1 MNVAI
6 IGGGLGG
13 LVLAWRLQQAGIAY
27 TLFEAD
33 AQPGGNFRSLAHPAG
48 YLLEAG
54 PNSVQLTP
62 ELETLLAEMGLTD
75 DLIEPAGVSG
85 RRYVLRGGRYRELP
99 GSPPALLK
107 GSFFSLATKW
117 RLLRELWQ
125 PAAAPN
131 PAETVA
137 AFFERR
143 FGREILYY
151 AVNPFTSG
159 IYAGDPAQLLLHR
172 TFPSLA
178 ALEQAHGSVLRGLIK
193 SKTGGGRR
201 RIVGLKNGLQ
211 SLPLALAA
219 RLTGYR
225 PNTAVVG
232 LTRAEDGGYEV
243 VTRVFNP
250 RVAAETA
257 DDAAGRGLKT
267 RATDEEREHST
278 HATHLALALPAHA
291 AAGLLANLFPEA
303 AAALAAVQ
311 YPPMS
316 VVFSAYDR
324 AAVAHPLDGFGA
336 LHPKVEAPYAAGSI
350 WSSSLYP
357 DRVPAGQV
365 LFTTF
370 VGGVQYAEAAG
381 QPEAA
386 QLAAVDEELRR
397 LYGITAAPRW
407 QGRYHWPR
415 SIPQFD
421 AHIGPAQAAV
431 DALAPAGVV
440 AVANWRAGVGVPDV
454 LRWVDAVVEL
464 IV

>member
-1 MNVAI
+1 MNVVI

-33 AQPGGNFRSLAHPAG
+33 AQPGGNFRSLTHPAG

-54 PNSVQLTP
+54 PNSVQLTL
-62 ELETLLAEMGLTD
+62 ELETLLAELDLTD

-85 RRYVLRGGRYRELP
+85 RRYVLRGGRYCELP
-99 GSPPALLK
+99 GSPPALLA
-107 GSFFSLATKW
+107 GSFFGLSTKW
-117 RLLRELWQ
+117 RLLRELWL
-125 PAAAPN
+125 PPAAPN
-131 PAETVA
+131 PTETVA

-143 FGREILYY
+143 FGREILDY

-159 IYAGDPAQLLLHR
+159 IYAGDPAQLLLHY

-219 RLTGYR
+219 RLTGYQ
-225 PNTAVVG
+225 PNTTVTG
-232 LTRAEDGGYEV
+232 LTRAGNGGFWVEA
-243 VTRVFNP
+243 TRVSDP
-250 RVAAETA
+250 QGTAENE
-257 DDAAGRGLKT
+257 AGRGLK
-267 RATDEEREHST
+267 T

-291 AAGLLANLFPEA
+291 AATLLTNLFPAA
-303 AAALAAVQ
+303 AAALAAVN
-311 YPPMS
+311 YPPLS

-357 DRVPAGQV
+357 ARVPAGQV

-381 QPEAA
+381 QPETA

-421 AHIGPAQAAV
+421 QYIGPAQAAV
-431 DALAPAGVV
+431 DALAPEGVV
-440 AVANWRAGVGVPDV
+440 AVANWRAGVGIPDV
-454 LRWVDAVVEL
+454 LRRAELVAREL
-464 IV
+464 ISGF

>member
-13 LVLAWRLQQAGIAY
+13 LVLAWRLQQTGIAY
-27 TLFEAD
+27 TVFEAEN
-33 AQPGGNFRSLAHPAG
+33 QPGGNFLSLHNAAG

-62 ELETLLAEMGLTD
+62 ELESLLGELDLTA
-75 DLIEPAGVSG
+75 DLVEPAAVSG
-85 RRYVLRGGRYRELP
+85 RRYVLRGGHYRELP
-99 GSPPALLK
+99 GSPPALLA
-107 GSFFSLATKW
+107 GSFFSLKTKW

-131 PAETVA
+131 PTETVA

-143 FGREILYY
+143 FGREILDY
-151 AVNPFTSG
+151 AVNPFISG

-193 SKTGGGRR
+193 QGAGGGRR
-201 RIVGLKNGLQ
+201 RIVSLKNGLQ

-219 RLTGYR
+219 RLTGYQ
-225 PNTAVVG
+225 PNTAI
-232 LTRAEDGGYEV
+232 TAIRRAAGGGYLLDTASGPAV
-243 VTRVFNP
+243 
-250 RVAAETA
+250 TA
-257 DDAAGRGLKT
+257 DAAVP
-267 RATDEEREHST
+267 ATASA
-278 HATHLALALPAHA
+278 ATAGPFSHLALALPAYA
-291 AAGLLANLFPEA
+291 AAELLAGIFPEA

-324 AAVAHPLDGFGA
+324 AAVQHPLDGFGA
-336 LHPKVEAPYAAGSI
+336 LHPKAENAYAAGSI
-350 WSSSLYP
+350 WSSSLFEG
-357 DRVPAGQV
+357 RAPAGQV

-370 VGGVQYAEAAG
+370 VGGVQYAGAAR
-381 QPEAA
+381 QPEAT

-397 LYGITAAPRW
+397 LYGITAGPRW
-407 QGRYHWPR
+407 QGRYFWPR

-431 DALAPAGVV
+431 DALQPQGVV
-440 AVANWRAGVGVPDV
+440 AVANWRAGVGIPDV
-454 LRWVDAVVEL
+454 VRWAAKTAGGL
-464 IV
+464 IGSGF

>member
-27 TLFEAD
+27 TVFEAENR
-33 AQPGGNFRSLAHPAG
+33 PGGNFLTLRDPAG

-54 PNSVQLTP
+54 PNSVQLSP
-62 ELETLLAEMGLTD
+62 ELETLLAELDLTA
-75 DLIEPAGVSG
+75 DLVEPAAVSG
-85 RRYVLRGGRYRELP
+85 RRYVLRGGQYRELP
-99 GSPPALLK
+99 GSPPALLT
-107 GSFFSLATKW
+107 GGFFGLRTKW

-131 PAETVA
+131 PTETVA

-143 FGREILYY
+143 FGREILDY
-151 AVNPFTSG
+151 AVNPFISG

-178 ALEQAHGSVLRGLIK
+178 ALEQAHGSVLRGLMK
-193 SKTGGGRR
+193 GGAGGQRR
-201 RIVGLKNGLQ
+201 RIVSLRNGLQ

-225 PNTAVVG
+225 PSTAVTS
-232 LTRAEDGGYEV
+232 LTRAEGGGYWV
-243 VTRVFNP
+243 
-250 RVAAETA
+250 ETA
-257 DDAAGRGLKT
+257 PDLGSQQTEGLADAPERGLK
-267 RATDEEREHST
+267 T
-278 HATHLALALPAHA
+278 HATHLALALPAYA
-291 AAGLLANLFPEA
+291 AAGLLRGIFPEA

-324 AAVAHPLDGFGA
+324 AAVTHPLDGFGA
-336 LHPKVEAPYAAGSI
+336 LHPKAENAYAAGSV
-350 WSSSLYP
+350 WSSSLFGG
-357 DRVPAGQV
+357 RAPAGQV
-365 LFTTF
+365 LFSTF

-381 QPEAA
+381 QPEAP

-397 LYGITAAPRW
+397 LYGISAAPRW
-407 QGRYHWPR
+407 QGRYVWPR

-431 DALAPAGVV
+431 DALGPQGVV
-440 AVANWRAGVGVPDV
+440 AVANWRAGVGIPDV
-454 LRWVDAVVEL
+454 IRWAEKTAKEL
-464 IV
+464 VG

>member
-27 TLFEAD
+27 TVFEAD
-33 AQPGGNFRSLAHPAG
+33 NRPGGNFLTLRDPAG
-48 YLLEAG
+48 YVLEAG
-54 PNSVQLTP
+54 PNSVQLSP
-62 ELETLLAEMGLTD
+62 ELEALLAEL
-75 DLIEPAGVSG
+75 DLSADLVEPAAVSG
-85 RRYVLRGGRYRELP
+85 RRYVLRGGQYRELP
-99 GSPPALLK
+99 GSPPALLT
-107 GSFFSLATKW
+107 GGFFGLRTKW

-131 PAETVA
+131 PTETVA

-143 FGREILYY
+143 FGREILDY
-151 AVNPFTSG
+151 AVNPFISG

-178 ALEQAHGSVLRGLIK
+178 ALEQAHGSVLRGLMK
-193 SKTGGGRR
+193 QDAGGQRR
-201 RIVGLKNGLQ
+201 RIVSLRHGLQ

-225 PNTAVVG
+225 PHTAVTAVR
-232 LTRAEDGGYEV
+232 RATGGGFLLE
-243 VTRVFNP
+243 TAAAP
-250 RVAAETA
+250 AETA
-257 DDAAGRGLKT
+257 TGLPETTADAPAPSGP
-267 RATDEEREHST
+267 ATAPEAFS
-278 HATHLALALPAHA
+278 HLALALPAYA
-291 AAGLLANLFPEA
+291 AAGLLHDVFPEA

-324 AAVAHPLDGFGA
+324 AAVQHPLDGFGA
-336 LHPKVEAPYAAGSI
+336 LHPKAENAYAAGSV
-350 WSSSLYP
+350 WSSSLFAG
-357 DRVPAGQV
+357 RAPAGQV
-365 LFTTF
+365 LFSTF

-381 QPEAA
+381 QPEAP

-397 LYGITAAPRW
+397 LYGISAGPRW
-407 QGRYHWPR
+407 QGRYVWPR

-421 AHIGPAQAAV
+421 ACIGPAQAAV
-431 DALAPAGVV
+431 DALGTQGVV
-440 AVANWRAGVGVPDV
+440 AVANWRAGVGIPDV
-454 LRWVDAVVEL
+454 IRWAEKTAKKL
-464 IV
+464 GEGW

>member
-62 ELETLLAEMGLTD
+62 ELETLLAELDLTD

-99 GSPPALLK
+99 GSPPALLA
-107 GSFFSLATKW
+107 GGFFSLATKW

-143 FGREILYY
+143 FGREILNY
-151 AVNPFTSG
+151 AVNPFISG

-211 SLPLALAA
+211 SLPLALAK

-225 PNTAVVG
+225 PNTTVTS
-232 LTRAEDGGYEV
+232 LTRAEGGGYEV
-243 VTRVFNP
+243 VMRVSGP
-250 RVAAETA
+250 CATAESI
-257 DDAAGRGLKT
+257 DDEAGRGLK
-267 RATDEEREHST
+267 T

-291 AAGLLANLFPEA
+291 AAPLLAGLFAEA
-303 AAALAAVQ
+303 ATALAAVRH
-311 YPPMS
+311 PALS

-357 DRVPAGQV
+357 GRVPAGQV

-386 QLAAVDEELRR
+386 QLAAVHAELAR
-397 LYGITAAPRW
+397 LYDIAAAPRW
-407 QGRYHWPR
+407 QGRYHWPH

-421 AHIGPAQAAV
+421 QYIGPAQAAV
-431 DALAPAGVV
+431 DALAPEGVV
-440 AVANWRAGVGVPDV
+440 AVANWRAGVGIPDV
-454 LRWVDAVVEL
+454 LRRAELVAKEL
-464 IV
+464 ISGL